1 MMKLIG
7 NLALVELGDIFRA
20 DESER
25 VRTLGGFV
33 GKCGRGFG
41 EGNWVTVY

>member
-33 GKCGRGFG
+33 GSVEGDLVRGIG
-41 EGNWVTVY
+41 